1 MKQLETWRPDG
12 MQRDLEDA
20 AKLITQL
27 KQSYAVG
34 SNERRLLLLMKDASF
49 FIYLHQGKQFSEFL
63 HCASNGLTVEE
74 LKKLEKMG
82 IVVDED

>member
-1 MKQLETWRPDG
+1 MKQLKTRPHDG
-12 MQRDLEDA
+12 MQSDFEDA

-27 KQSYAVG
+27 KQGYAVG

-49 FIYLHQGKQFSEFL
+49 FIYLYHKKQFSEFL
-63 HCASNGLTVEE
+63 QCASNGLTVDQ

-82 IVVDED
+82 IVVDDD